1 MTVLN
6 KQDAEW
12 LLENVKYFPSDKAM
26 MEVTLKS
33 KVEIEMRGGKGL
45 LMVKVKLTMNEDY
58 PVVINSMNRPDHVLE
73 KFMNHE
79 DFARAYEINMEEL

>member
-45 LMVKVKLTMNEDY
+45 LMVKVKLTMNEEY